1 MPVFPFVTAM
11 DHLVA
16 VVQAY
21 EDRVQEHLAKI
32 DRWFVDIVISELDR
46 RKSERAMVSFD
57 DMLSNLAS
65 ALTGGEG
72 GDLARRLA
80 SATPAILIDEF
91 QDTDPVQLT
100 IFQRIEKS
108 TQLQALFLIGD
119 PKQAI
124 YSFRG
129 ADVHAYLSMATRVPQ
144 AQQHTLNNNYRSD
157 PLLIDALNIF
167 FTQTSDPFVTPG
179 IDYQPVGAPNPDK
192 PGICHQAPV
201 FSAPFQ
207 IRTPPE
213 QPEDKSQSS
222 KGIPQSDIPR
232 YLARDIASVL
242 AAGATIDG
250 RPVSPDDIAVLT
262 ATNKDAV
269 AINAALNQ
277 VGIPSVLA
285 NDGSVFQQKDAETF
299 IHVMQA
305 MLTPQNDRAIKTALA
320 TPEPAL
326 TKNASDKFRRTTKPG
341 ATWSPCF
348 STPQPCG
355 TAMGSCAP
363 LQKLTENSKSSV
375 ICSPSPRGPALPPTT
390 ATSWSV

>member
-65 ALTGGEG
+65 ALTGGDG

-91 QDTDPVQLT
+91 QDTDPVQLK

-129 ADVHAYLSMATRVPQ
+129 ADVHAYLSMATRVLR
-144 AQQHTLNNNYRSD
+144 HNN
-157 PLLIDALNIF
+157 
-167 FTQTSDPFVTPG
+167 
-179 IDYQPVGAPNPDK
+179 
-192 PGICHQAPV
+192 
-201 FSAPFQ
+201 
-207 IRTPPE
+207 IR
-213 QPEDKSQSS
+213 
-222 KGIPQSDIPR
+222 
-232 YLARDIASVL
+232 
-242 AAGATIDG
+242 
-250 RPVSPDDIAVLT
+250 
-262 ATNKDAV
+262 
-269 AINAALNQ
+269 
-277 VGIPSVLA
+277 
-285 NDGSVFQQKDAETF
+285 
-299 IHVMQA
+299 
-305 MLTPQNDRAIKTALA
+305 
-320 TPEPAL
+320 
-326 TKNASDKFRRTTKPG
+326 
-341 ATWSPCF
+341 
-348 STPQPCG
+348 
-355 TAMGSCAP
+355 
-363 LQKLTENSKSSV
+363 
-375 ICSPSPRGPALPPTT
+375 
-390 ATSWSV
+390 